1 MRVVQMPLASLNE
14 YAGNAKVHD
23 EANVEAI
30 RASIRRFGMCD
41 PIGVWTT
48 PDGAVEIVEGHGRK
62 MALEAEGYEVADV
75 IFLDHLT
82 DDERR
87 AYALAHNQTT
97 LMSDF
102 DLDILEAELDLLA
115 DFDMG
120 DFGFAESEAPSFI
133 QDLLESEFSANST
146 NAREDI
152 FTLTLVFD
160 RKDMDVVKAYVKDKG
175 REGIA
180 AEVAEGARAWL
191 G

>member
-1 MRVVQMPLASLNE
+1 VSLEVVQMPLASLNE

-41 PIGVWTT
+41 PIGVWTN
-48 PDGAVEIVEGHGRK
+48 PQGAVEIVEGHGRK

-82 DDERR
+82 DEERR

-102 DLDILEAELDLLA
+102 DLDILEAELELLA

-120 DFGFAESEAPSFI
+120 DFGFDVGAEDEEPVEVVEDEVPEDAPSMCKVGDVW
-133 QDLLESEFSANST
+133 QLGRHRLMCGSSADGEHMSILF
-146 NAREDI
+146 AGG
-152 FTLTLVFD
+152 
-160 RKDMDVVKAYVKDKG
+160 G
-175 REGIA
+175 R
-180 AEVAEGARAWL
+180 
-191 G
+191 